1 MQTKNEKS
9 SFNKEV
15 SYTCVELQ
23 DEMRAEG
30 HNVTYLWNAN
40 NGVSSDQKFVM
51 DTCLQFLEGLILF
64 TAITYPDH
72 NVKNSRYQLVLGGH
86 SSKTIGCTL
95 INTGL
100 IPKTDTAQE
109 VWQVKDFA
117 SDRLV
122 LRLAS
127 ALTVTSVLSIP
138 EADLL
143 GSNALC
149 VLLF

>member
-1 MQTKNEKS
+1 M
-9 SFNKEV
+9 
-15 SYTCVELQ
+15 
-23 DEMRAEG
+23 
-30 HNVTYLWNAN
+30 
-40 NGVSSDQKFVM
+40 
-51 DTCLQFLEGLILF
+51 
-64 TAITYPDH
+64 
-72 NVKNSRYQLVLGGH
+72 KNSRYQLALGGNI
-86 SSKTIGCTL
+86 SKTIGRAL
-95 INTGL
+95 INIGL
-100 IPKTDTAQE
+100 IPKTNTSQE